1 MSNRP
6 ELSNDMDGKTFGQWY
21 WLKEELV
28 SFCREN
34 GLPAS
39 GSKEELSTRIS
50 RYLDSGEIVVPVRRN
65 CSKISPSSIT
75 LDSLIED
82 NFVCSEKHRA
92 FFKSQLGDSFSFNV
106 AFQKWLKSN
115 SGKTYA
121 DAVSAHREIKSSSKG
136 KRKSIDKQFE
146 YNTYI
151 RDFFGDNKGRSLEDA
166 IRCWKYKKSRPGS
179 NRYEREDLII
189 LKEYTE

>member
-1 MSNRP
+1 MNDRP
-6 ELSNDMDGKTFGQWY
+6 ELSKELDGKTFGQWY

-39 GSKEELSTRIS
+39 GSKEELTSRIS
-50 RYLDSGEIVVPVRRN
+50 RYLDTGEIVAPVSRSR
-65 CSKISPSSIT
+65 SKVSDSSIT
-75 LDSLIED
+75 LESCIEED
-82 NFVCSEKHRA
+82 LVCSERHRA

-106 AFQKWLKSN
+106 PFQKWLKAN

-121 DAVSAHREIKSSSKG
+121 EAVFAYCEIKKAAKG
-136 KRKSIDKQFE
+136 THKSIDKQFE

-151 RDFFGDNKGRSLEDA
+151 RDFCEDNKCRSLDDA

-179 NRYEREDLII
+179 NRYEKEDLII
-189 LKEYTE
+189 LKERTL

>member
-1 MSNRP
+1 MNDRP
-6 ELSNDMDGKTFGQWY
+6 ELCKDLDGNTFRQWY

-34 GLPAS
+34 GLPIS
-39 GSKEELSTRIS
+39 GSKEELSSRIC
-50 RYLDSGEIVVPVRRN
+50 RYLDTGEIIAPVSRPR
-65 CSKISPSSIT
+65 SQVSHSSIT
-75 LDSLIED
+75 LESRIEAD
-82 NFVCSEKHRA
+82 LVCSELHRA

-106 AFQKWLKSN
+106 PFQKWLKAN

-121 DAVSAHREIKSSSKG
+121 DAVFAYCEIKKSDKNS
-136 KRKSIDKQFE
+136 RKSIDKQFE

-151 RDFFGDNKGRSLEDA
+151 RDFFEDNKVRSLDDA

-179 NRYEREDLII
+179 NRYEKEDLII
-189 LKEYTE
+189 LKERTE